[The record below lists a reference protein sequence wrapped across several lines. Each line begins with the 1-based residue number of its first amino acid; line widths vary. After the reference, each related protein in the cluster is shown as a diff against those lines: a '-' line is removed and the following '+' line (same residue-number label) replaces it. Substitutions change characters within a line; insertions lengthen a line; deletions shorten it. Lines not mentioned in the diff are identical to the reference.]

1 MSRDAQAQAKDTY
14 KSSKALTADSKNKT
28 NQLYGQLTPFY
39 TGEMTNPTGL
49 GEESKANMNTAAQ
62 EAAGGAVSGA
72 VGAGNLTAAR
82 DRNSGGFAPALDESV
97 RNAMK
102 SNSDAALGV
111 QNEDA
116 LLKEQQKQEGA
127 AGLHNLY
134 GTENNDILS
143 SLGLQN
149 QSTNTQIEA
158 GKSGWFQN
166 MTDLIRAGSSAL
178 SAAKPKG
185 V

>member
-1 MSRDAQAQAKDTY
+1 MSRDATAKAQDTY
-14 KSSKALTADSKNKT
+14 KQSKALTADSKNKT
-28 NQLYGQLTPFY
+28 NDLYGKLTPFY
-39 TGEMTNPTGL
+39 SGEMTNPEGL
-49 GEESKANMNTAAQ
+49 GDESVAKMNTAAQ
-62 EAAGGAVSGA
+62 EAAGGAVSSA
-72 VGAGNLTAAR
+72 VGAGNLMAAR

-134 GTENNDILS
+134 GTENNDVLS

-149 QSTNTQIEA
+149 QSTNTEIEA

-166 MTDLIRAGSSAL
+166 MTGLLNSIKGAGA
-178 SAAKPKG
+178 KG
-185 V
+185 VTL

>member
-1 MSRDAQAQAKDTY
+1 
-14 KSSKALTADSKNKT
+14 LTKDSKNKT
-28 NQLYGQLTPFY
+28 NDLYGKLNPFY
-39 TGEMTNPTGL
+39 TSEMTNPQGF
-49 GEESKANMNTAAQ
+49 GAGDIASMNTAAQ
-62 EAAGGAVSGA
+62 EAAGGGVSAA

-82 DRNSGGFAPALDESV
+82 DRNSGGFAPALDSSV
-97 RNAMK
+97 RDAMK

-111 QNEDA
+111 QNENA

-134 GTENNDILS
+134 GTENNDVLS

-149 QSTNTQIEA
+149 QSTNTEIEA